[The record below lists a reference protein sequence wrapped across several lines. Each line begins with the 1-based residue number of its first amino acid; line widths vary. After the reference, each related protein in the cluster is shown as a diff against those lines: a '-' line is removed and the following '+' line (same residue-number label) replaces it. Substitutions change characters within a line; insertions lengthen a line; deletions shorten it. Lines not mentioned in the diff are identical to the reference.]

1 MSLVIL
7 LRCAVSL
14 LRCAALTV
22 LLRCAVSLAVL
33 LKSRRLVDHRVV
45 GYRLTGHVM
54 QSRHV
59 IGHPVEMHRLADH
72 SVEVL
77 CLLALLV
84 EMHRLADC
92 AVKVPHSADHSVEAY
107 HLIGH
112 PVKVLWRCAVLLT
125 IVWRCAVLLLRFSVL
140 SPLLWSCAVPLTVM
154 FRASLLASGSFDF
167 GVDCCWVLVSHD
179 GLLTGWFDGMR
190 GSMGDGVLWRCAVPC
205 SAVQC
210 RAVPCNT
217 QRQIAIEKDG
227 ETRRSVS
234 NEKRRME

>member
-14 LRCAALTV
+14 LRCAMSLTV
-22 LLRCAVSLAVL
+22 LLSRTVSLVILLSRAALTAVEVL
-33 LKSRRLVDHRVV
+33 H
-45 GYRLTGHVM
+45 LTGHVM

-59 IGHPVEMHRLADH
+59 TGHPVE
-72 SVEVL
+72 
-77 CLLALLV
+77 
-84 EMHRLADC
+84 
-92 AVKVPHSADHSVEAY
+92 VPHSADHSVEAY
-107 HLIGH
+107 HLVGH
-112 PVKVLWRCAVLLT
+112 PVKVLWRCAVLLWRCAVLLT
-125 IVWRCAVLLLRFSVL
+125 ILWRCAVLLLRFSVL
-140 SPLLWSCAVPLTVM
+140 SPLLWRCAVSLTVM

-210 RAVPCNT
+210 RA
-217 QRQIAIEKDG
+217 I
-227 ETRRSVS
+227 RRDRSRL
-234 NEKRRME
+234 RRMARQDAQSRMRNDEGTEGHV

>member
-1 MSLVIL
+1 M
-7 LRCAVSL
+7 C
-14 LRCAALTV
+14 
-22 LLRCAVSLAVL
+22 
-33 LKSRRLVDHRVV
+33 
-45 GYRLTGHVM
+45 
-54 QSRHV
+54 
-59 IGHPVEMHRLADH
+59 RLADH
-72 SVEVL
+72 PVEVR
-77 CLLALLV
+77 CLSAEVLRLV
-84 EMHRLADC
+84 
-92 AVKVPHSADHSVEAY
+92 P
-107 HLIGH
+107 
-112 PVKVLWRCAVLLT
+112 
-125 IVWRCAVLLLRFSVL
+125 
-140 SPLLWSCAVPLTVM
+140 PLLWRCAVPLTVM

-210 RAVPCNT
+210 RAVSCSAVQCRAVPCNT

>member
-1 MSLVIL
+1 M
-7 LRCAVSL
+7 
-14 LRCAALTV
+14 
-22 LLRCAVSLAVL
+22 
-33 LKSRRLVDHRVV
+33 
-45 GYRLTGHVM
+45 
-54 QSRHV
+54 
-59 IGHPVEMHRLADH
+59 
-72 SVEVL
+72 
-77 CLLALLV
+77 
-84 EMHRLADC
+84 
-92 AVKVPHSADHSVEAY
+92 
-107 HLIGH
+107 
-112 PVKVLWRCAVLLT
+112 KVLWRCAVLLT
-125 IVWRCAVLLLRFSVL
+125 ILWRCAVLLLRFSVL
-140 SPLLWSCAVPLTVM
+140 SPLLWRCAVSLTVM

>member
-22 LLRCAVSLAVL
+22 LLSRTVSLVILLSRAALTAVEVL
-33 LKSRRLVDHRVV
+33 H
-45 GYRLTGHVM
+45 LTGHVM

-59 IGHPVEMHRLADH
+59 TGHPVEVPHSADRA
-72 SVEVL
+72 VEVL
-77 CLLALLV
+77 CLLALLVEMRCLTDHPV

-107 HLIGH
+107 HLVGH
-112 PVKVLWRCAVLLT
+112 PVKV
-125 IVWRCAVLLLRFSVL
+125 LLRFSVL

-190 GSMGDGVLWRCAVPC
+190 GSMGDGVLWC

-210 RAVPCNT
+210 RA
-217 QRQIAIEKDG
+217 I
-227 ETRRSVS
+227 RRDRSRL
-234 NEKRRME
+234 RRMARQDAQSRMRNDEWNERRM

>member
-1 MSLVIL
+1 M
-7 LRCAVSL
+7 
-14 LRCAALTV
+14 
-22 LLRCAVSLAVL
+22 
-33 LKSRRLVDHRVV
+33 
-45 GYRLTGHVM
+45 
-54 QSRHV
+54 
-59 IGHPVEMHRLADH
+59 
-72 SVEVL
+72 
-77 CLLALLV
+77 
-84 EMHRLADC
+84 
-92 AVKVPHSADHSVEAY
+92 
-107 HLIGH
+107 
-112 PVKVLWRCAVLLT
+112 
-125 IVWRCAVLLLRFSVL
+125 
-140 SPLLWSCAVPLTVM
+140 PLTVM

>member
-7 LRCAVSL
+7 LRCSVSL
-14 LRCAALTV
+14 LTCAALTV
-22 LLRCAVSLAVL
+22 LLSRAALTAVEVL
-33 LKSRRLVDHRVV
+33 H
-45 GYRLTGHVM
+45 LTGHVM

-59 IGHPVEMHRLADH
+59 TGHPVEVPRSADRA
-72 SVEVL
+72 VEVL

-84 EMHRLADC
+84 EMHHLTDHPVEMHRLADC
-92 AVKVPHSADHSVEAY
+92 AVGVPHSADHSVEAY
-107 HLIGH
+107 HLVGH

-125 IVWRCAVLLLRFSVL
+125 ILWRCAVLLLRFSVL
-140 SPLLWSCAVPLTVM
+140 SPPLLWRCAVSLTVM

-205 SAVQC
+205 CAVQC
-210 RAVPCNT
+210 RAVPCSAV
-217 QRQIAIEKDG
+217 QYA
-227 ETRRSVS
+227 ETDRD
-234 NEKRRME
+234 